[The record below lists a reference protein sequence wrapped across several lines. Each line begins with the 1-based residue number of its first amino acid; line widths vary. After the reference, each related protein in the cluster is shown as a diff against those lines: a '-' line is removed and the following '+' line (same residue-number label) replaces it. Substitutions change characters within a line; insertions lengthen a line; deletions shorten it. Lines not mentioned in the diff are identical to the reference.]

1 MKGQGFGIR
10 LNGIMGFIFMVAFLL
25 VVFLVLRGLWKLLFF
40 AAPVL
45 IILALI
51 INYRT
56 VVNYLRFVF
65 GLLHRNLLSG
75 IIAILLSIV
84 GFPFLSGILFGK
96 SILDRK
102 VRKLQKAHEAKEQ
115 GELVDYEEVIR
126 PEREDNLHLPPLEKQ
141 KPEIKENPYKDLF

>member
-1 MKGQGFGIR
+1 MKGQRFGIR
-10 LNGIMGFIFMVAFLL
+10 LNGIMGFIFMIAFLA
-25 VVFLVLRGLWKLLFF
+25 VVFLVIRGLWKLLYF

-56 VVNYLRFVF
+56 ILNYLKLVF
-65 GLLHRNLLSG
+65 GLLHRNVLSG
-75 IIAILLSIV
+75 IMMILLSVI

-102 VRKLQKAHEAKEQ
+102 VRKLQEAHHAREQ

-126 PEREDNLHLPPLEKQ
+126 PEREDNLNLPPLEKQ
-141 KPEIKENPYKDLF
+141 KTEAKENPYKDLF

>member
-1 MKGQGFGIR
+1 MKGQGIGIR
-10 LNGIMGFIFMVAFLL
+10 LNGIMGFIFMMAFLI
-25 VVFLVLRGLWKLLFF
+25 VVFLILRGLWKLLFF

-56 VVNYLRFVF
+56 IVNYLRFVF
-65 GLLHRNLLSG
+65 GLLHRNPLSG

-102 VRKLQKAHEAKEQ
+102 VRKLQQAHEEQAQ

-126 PEREDNLHLPPLEKQ
+126 PEREDKLNLKPIEREKQ
-141 KPEIKENPYKDLF
+141 EAKENPYKDLF